1 MLSLGLE
8 RPHVLTQR
16 PLLRLLLLLWLLL
29 RLVTSTQTTPGG
41 PSAQTTWGTPSALTR
56 PATSSTP
63 TTPGTPRGLS
73 LQERARALMRHFRL
87 VDGCVGG
94 GVRAGG
100 R

>member
-1 MLSLGLE
+1 MLSLGPE

-29 RLVTSTQTTPGG
+29 RLVTS
-41 PSAQTTWGTPSALTR
+41 AQTTWGTPSALTR

-63 TTPGTPRGLS
+63 TAPGTPRGLS

>member
-1 MLSLGLE
+1 MLPLGLE
-8 RPHVLTQR
+8 RPRVLTQR

-29 RLVTSTQTTPGG
+29 LPTVTSAQATPGG
-41 PSAQTTWGTPSALTR
+41 SSAQTT

-63 TTPGTPRGLS
+63 TAPGTPRGPS
-73 LQERARALMRHFRL
+73 LRERARALMRDFRL

-100 R
+100 G

>member
-1 MLSLGLE
+1 MLPLGLE
-8 RPHVLTQR
+8 RPHVLTQW

-29 RLVTSTQTTPGG
+29 RPVT
-41 PSAQTTWGTPSALTR
+41 SAQTT

-63 TTPGTPRGLS
+63 TAPGTPRGPS
-73 LQERARALMRHFRL
+73 LQERARALMRDFRL

-100 R
+100 G

>member
-1 MLSLGLE
+1 MLSLGPE
-8 RPHVLTQR
+8 RPHVLIQR

-29 RLVTSTQTTPGG
+29 RLVTSAQTTQGG

-63 TTPGTPRGLS
+63 TAPGTPRGLS